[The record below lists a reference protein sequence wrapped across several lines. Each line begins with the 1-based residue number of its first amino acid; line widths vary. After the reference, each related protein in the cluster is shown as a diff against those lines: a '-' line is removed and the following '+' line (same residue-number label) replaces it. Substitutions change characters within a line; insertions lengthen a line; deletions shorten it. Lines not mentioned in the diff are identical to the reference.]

1 LAANIGV
8 KLWCIIELSLPIKLL
23 FSRMKSFLA
32 TLTLAV
38 SAAVVDAK
46 LIVMPP
52 VTTTGTDVAIVWI
65 HGMDCDNAAYQTLAA
80 EV

>member
-1 LAANIGV
+1 
-8 KLWCIIELSLPIKLL
+8 
-23 FSRMKSFLA
+23 MKNFLA

-38 SAAVVDAK
+38 SSAVVDAK

-52 VTTTGTDVAIVWI
+52 ITTTGTDVAIVWI

>member
-1 LAANIGV
+1 MKNFFTTLIATAAFA
-8 KLWCIIELSLPIKLL
+8 EAS
-23 FSRMKSFLA
+23 
-32 TLTLAV
+32 
-38 SAAVVDAK
+38 

-65 HGMDCDNAAYQTLAA
+65 HGMSCDNAAYQTIAA

>member
-1 LAANIGV
+1 MKNFFTTLIATAALAEAN
-8 KLWCIIELSLPIKLL
+8 
-23 FSRMKSFLA
+23 
-32 TLTLAV
+32 
-38 SAAVVDAK
+38 

-65 HGMDCDNAAYQTLAA
+65 HGMSCDNAAYQTIAA